1 MATIKTFRD
10 LKVWAKAHR
19 LVLEIYQLSRSFPS
33 FEVYGLGSQMRRAVV
48 SVASN
53 IVEGFAR
60 RSVRDSMHFYNIA
73 HGSLEEVKYQLLI
86 AVDLQYSSQELYKK
100 TFALAEEVS
109 KLLRSW
115 RDSQQRN
122 SYST

>member
-1 MATIKTFRD
+1 MATINTFRD
-10 LKVWAKAHR
+10 LKVWDKAHQ
-19 LVLEIYQLSRSFPS
+19 LVLEIYKLSHLFPQS
-33 FEVYGLGSQMRRAVV
+33 EVYGLGSQVRRAAV

-86 AVDLQYSSQELYKK
+86 AVDLQYISQELYRQ
-100 TFALAEEVS
+100 ALALSEEVS

-115 RDSQQRN
+115 YESQQRN
-122 SYST
+122 SYNT